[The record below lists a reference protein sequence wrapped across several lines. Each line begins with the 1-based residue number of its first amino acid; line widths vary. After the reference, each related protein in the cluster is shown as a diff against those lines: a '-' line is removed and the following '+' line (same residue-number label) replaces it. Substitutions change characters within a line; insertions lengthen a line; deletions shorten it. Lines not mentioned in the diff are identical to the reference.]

1 MYRILFA
8 ILFLCPAVLLAQ
20 EATFV
25 PPILSGNTAV
35 GNAGAEGV
43 VAPLSGSLQDRIV
56 IASRDSILGDRIAR
70 ISAEMEQLPQ
80 EHGQMWREFDIT
92 PHTRERRLPTG
103 SIPPEQTLI
112 DWIVRKTGASMWHTA
127 PFGILNATSEKLY
140 VYHTRETLLAIADI
154 VDRFVCPQLWTDT
167 CTLRIV
173 ATSRPDWLSRGHAH
187 LRPIRIATP
196 GVQGW
201 IVERSVAQGLLAEL
215 ARRSDFRELIPPQPL
230 IAHGI
235 QHNVVVKRQRQ
246 YLRDVQPNPSVLS
259 GFAEDRV
266 TMDEGIG
273 LSLTPL
279 AVLDGHNMD
288 VNIKLDIVQIERM
301 LTTPIDITTATNA
314 RQRFHIESPQ
324 VSSFNLDEIVR
335 FPKNMV
341 LLLDLGTVPL
351 PNTTDDNSRN
361 VLEEIARGINPARR
375 GNVLIFIESTS
386 GSVIPA
392 VSSSPA
398 AVITPVRAARN
409 FESPYWQGIR

>member
-1 MYRILFA
+1 M
-8 ILFLCPAVLLAQ
+8 LLAQ
-20 EATFV
+20 DATFV
-25 PPILSGNTAV
+25 PPIPTGNQEHHLNTA
-35 GNAGAEGV
+35 
-43 VAPLSGSLQDRIV
+43 PTSGSLQDRIV
-56 IASRDSILGDRIAR
+56 IASRDSVLGDRIAR
-70 ISAEMEQLPQ
+70 ISANLESLPQ
-80 EHGQMWREFDIT
+80 DHEQMWREFDIT
-92 PHTRERRLPTG
+92 PHTRERRLPT
-103 SIPPEQTLI
+103 SSTPPEQALT
-112 DWIVRKTGASMWHTA
+112 DWIVRKTGTNTWLTA
-127 PFGILNATSEKLY
+127 PFNILNADSEKLY
-140 VYHTRETLLAIADI
+140 AYHTREVLLVIADV
-154 VDRFVCPQLWTDT
+154 VDRFVCPQLWNDA
-167 CTLRIV
+167 CSLRIV
-173 ATSRPDWLSRGHAH
+173 ATSRPDWLSRGHSH

-201 IVERSVAQGLLAEL
+201 IVERTVAQSLLAEL

-230 IAHGI
+230 IAHGV

-273 LSLTPL
+273 LTLTPL
-279 AVLDGHNMD
+279 AVLDGQNMD
-288 VNIKLDIVQIERM
+288 VNIQLDIVQIERM
-301 LTTPIDITTATNA
+301 LTTPIDITTATNS

-351 PNTTDDNSRN
+351 PNTADDNSRN

-386 GSVIPA
+386 GGTAPA

-398 AVITPVRAARN
+398 TALPVRAARN